1 MGNFV
6 NRPMRYKHGFEL
18 TPTSDYED
26 KESKSLQEAPTPD
39 LSGNRAP
46 RERTFSERLGQIG
59 YVKINGTIADPDS
72 KTDVL
77 NALNGV
83 PGCPPRVPGF
93 HDPLL
98 SNVMNNTELEEYY
111 TWFLLDVDNEDDPE
125 RDNEGNPLDNR
136 ISPSTF
142 IKWAAGARKKGR
154 LNTAEIEWDVVERA
168 RQEELKGEKPP
179 GNHSPLVWSALKP
192 QYDEESG
199 SAISPAYSVEEHP
212 SPLMSPRGKPAD

>member
-1 MGNFV
+1 M
-6 NRPMRYKHGFEL
+6 
-18 TPTSDYED
+18 
-26 KESKSLQEAPTPD
+26 
-39 LSGNRAP
+39 
-46 RERTFSERLGQIG
+46 
-59 YVKINGTIADPDS
+59 KINGVITDPDS

-111 TWFLLDVDNEDDPE
+111 TWFLFDVDNEGDPE
-125 RDNEGNPLDNR
+125 RDNEGNPLNYR
-136 ISPSTF
+136 ISPGIFT
-142 IKWAAGARKKGR
+142 KWAAGARKKDR
-154 LNTAEIEWDVVERA
+154 LNTAEIECDAVERA

-179 GNHSPLVWSALKP
+179 GNPIPLVWSALKP

-212 SPLMSPRGKPAD
+212 SPLMSPRGKLAYSWVPMLPKTLNIGCAQQCIYRNYNGKKAARSLMAMVNKLAT